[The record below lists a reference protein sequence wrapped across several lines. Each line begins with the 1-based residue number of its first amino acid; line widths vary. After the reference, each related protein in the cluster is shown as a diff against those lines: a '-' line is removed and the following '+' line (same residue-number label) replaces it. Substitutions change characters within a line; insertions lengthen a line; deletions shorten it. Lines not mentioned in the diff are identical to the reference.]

1 MLILA
6 SIELGKVSLRVEDE
20 KEALVILFTALM
32 STAFNIAVGFIAGLL
47 YAELQKGIMKI
58 T

>member
-1 MLILA
+1 MFLTLTDPQ
-6 SIELGKVSLRVEDE
+6 SMVM
-20 KEALVILFTALM
+20 LFTALM

-47 YAELQKGIMKI
+47 YAALQKGIMKI

>member
-1 MLILA
+1 MA

-32 STAFNIAVGFIAGLL
+32 STAFNIAVGFIAGLFL
-47 YAELQKGIMKI
+47 YAALQKGIIKI